1 MERRDFV
8 TASAVIA
15 GAGLLGASKG
25 ARADDKKAG
34 MVAACGL
41 SCDAC
46 ALMKAGKCKGCA
58 TGSEAT
64 EEKLK
69 MKSCPVL
76 SCAAMKKIDYC
87 GTGCKMAM
95 DCPKLIGRPYAE
107 SFIQGLKKRMQA

>member
-1 MERRDFV
+1 MERRNFV
-8 TASAVIA
+8 TTGAAIV
-15 GAGLLGASKG
+15 GAGLLAVSKG
-25 ARADDKKAG
+25 ARAEEKKAG

-46 ALMKAGKCKGCA
+46 ALLKAGKCKGCA
-58 TGSEAT
+58 TGMEAS

-69 MKSCPVL
+69 MKSCAVL

-95 DCPKLIGRPYAE
+95 DCQKLIGRPYAE
-107 SFIQGLKKRMQA
+107 SFIAGLKKRMQA